1 MQMKI
6 IISHGDV
13 FTCNANGD
21 IYPGA
26 DIYIK
31 DGKILAVAPLQ
42 PPFKATDADL
52 YLDATG
58 CNVLPGF
65 INAHGHLALGLF
77 RGLGEFVPGM
87 MGDSYF
93 DQQAA
98 IGKQL
103 TLEDYHAGAQVL
115 IAEMI
120 RAGITSF
127 ADINYEGANA
137 LPISDAAAQ
146 AAEASGLRAVF
157 SLETSGYVNV
167 VGTHMRYVRDEV
179 VRSLKASIEFA
190 KKWHQRGD
198 GRITAMLGLANPP
211 APQQYEM
218 EQVAI
223 AAKEHG
229 FAIQMH
235 IAEFSQEMEEWQ
247 EFHQTS
253 AVEMMRRTGI
263 LDNHVLGGNV
273 IYLKKEDAQ
282 ILRDFPFHASTCPKN
297 CCKMVLGMLD
307 IPLML
312 SEGLNVCLGT
322 NEVVNNNHLDMLSEM
337 RMAALYHKM
346 QANDPAILWGDAP
359 LRLATECGGR
369 ALGTGAGVL
378 EPGRPA
384 DVILMDNTG
393 AHMQPNHDRLA
404 NLIYSSHAS
413 DTRTMIVDGKLVMHD
428 RKILT
433 FDADKPIEFL
443 RSRTESLRGYYAPRV
458 PKEIEQVSQM
468 RWQVE
473 L

>member
-1 MQMKI
+1 
-6 IISHGDV
+6 
-13 FTCNANGD
+13 
-21 IYPGA
+21 
-26 DIYIK
+26 
-31 DGKILAVAPLQ
+31 
-42 PPFKATDADL
+42 
-52 YLDATG
+52 
-58 CNVLPGF
+58 LPGF
-65 INAHGHLALGLF
+65 INAHGHLALALF
-77 RGLGEFVPGM
+77 RGLGEFVPGLPWE
-87 MGDSYF
+87 SYF
-93 DQQAA
+93 DQQTA
-98 IGKQL
+98 IGKYL
-103 TLEDYHAGAQVL
+103 TLEDYYVGAQVL

-127 ADINYEGANA
+127 ADINYEGEGS
-137 LPISDAAAQ
+137 LPITDAAAQ
-146 AAEASGLRAVF
+146 AAEISGLRAVL

-167 VGTHMRYVRDEV
+167 VGTQMRYVRDEV
-179 VRSLKASIEFA
+179 DRSLKTSVNFA
-190 KKWHQRGD
+190 NKWHQRGN

-218 EQVAI
+218 EQVAFT
-223 AAKEHG
+223 AKEHG

-235 IAEFSQEMEEWQ
+235 IAEFSREMEEWQ
-247 EFHQTS
+247 EFHQTG

-273 IYLKKEDAQ
+273 IYLEREDAR
-282 ILRDFPFHASTCPKN
+282 ILRDYPFHASTCPKN

-307 IPLML
+307 IPSML
-312 SEGLNVCLGT
+312 AEGLNVCLGT

-346 QANDPAILWGDAP
+346 QSNDPSVLWGDAP
-359 LRLATECGGR
+359 LRLVTERGGR

-393 AHMQPNHDRLA
+393 AHMQPNHERLA

-413 DTRTMIVDGKLVMHD
+413 DTRAVIVDGKLVMHD

-433 FDADKPIEFL
+433 FDADSAIELL
-443 RSRTESLRGYYAPRV
+443 RARTEILRGAYPPRIT
-458 PKEIEQVSQM
+458 KESAKISPM